1 MRFKNIRDLC
11 SFLGPMY
18 SVRNI
23 EGGDCIYRRISDSL
37 DFEIIGPFKGGTWVV
52 NLWQRLPHS
61 ELMAIYS
68 GISPGEDLS
77 ATLGYLAFKY
87 QNLQAKIQVEREDPI
102 R

>member
-61 ELMAIYS
+61 KLMAIYS

-77 ATLGYLAFKY
+77 DTLGYLAFKY